1 MRWCVEQRCFHSTS
15 GKVNKMHKSCKNCG
29 QKWPRGGKVYLKS
42 CPNQTGKSFKS
53 PVSRTLFLGLAR
65 YWVWVFVVNVSHEKL
80 WIFWGFFCWDLSF
93 AWDGGGFKYPYFVSG
108 LGSVVGFS
116 YVYISLVVT
125 VSHGKAVSS

>member
-1 MRWCVEQRCFHSTS
+1 MD
-15 GKVNKMHKSCKNCG
+15 
-29 QKWPRGGKVYLKS
+29 
-42 CPNQTGKSFKS
+42 
-53 PVSRTLFLGLAR
+53 FL
-65 YWVWVFVVNVSHEKL
+65 
-80 WIFWGFFCWDLSF
+80 GFFCWDLSF